1 MRLVGL
7 MVRRFLVR
15 CVATA
20 AVLCTGALQ
29 AGARAL
35 PDRVLLVPLDDRPAA
50 WQFAQMIGD
59 IADVQVETPPIE
71 MLGHFT
77 YPGRAD
83 DIIEWLDE
91 HLGEY
96 DAAILSTDMVAFGG
110 LIASRTDRSSQ
121 RLAEMRLE
129 RLSQVLRKHRG
140 TRTYAFS
147 TLTRIAPTAVKENSK
162 WRLHL
167 ARFVAM
173 RTEYHTTGDRSLLPK
188 LSNLRALIPAKEIT
202 RYDEIRARNHAIQQ
216 RLLGMTEAKDFGFL
230 VFGQDDA
237 QQIGPHVSEIQ
248 RLKAEINA
256 KTIAGS
262 TLFASGID
270 QISNLLLSRSLMDS
284 VQWTPDVRVVFADE
298 QGKLKVAFYEA
309 EPVDKS
315 LMDQILGSGAR
326 QSTDLSDFDY
336 TLYVNTPDPREFALD
351 AFLRSLQSEVDQG
364 MPIAVADVNLGNSG
378 TADSRVFEALMQGGR
393 SSRLLAYAGWN
404 TAGNTMGTTVPAANV
419 YLVSRRAQ
427 VDPLHRETSLRKF
440 ILHRLVNDY
449 EYHRFV
455 RPQAYSMIDSM
466 PKASREEAHGD
477 DLAKVDDL
485 VREEMSRR
493 LRLRFDQQLK
503 GSKFFAGNQ
512 EYEVVGLRNVDIR
525 LPWPRAYEVLLKFG
539 LEIQPVHGGG
549 GK

>member
-1 MRLVGL
+1 
-7 MVRRFLVR
+7 MVRGLLVR
-15 CVATA
+15 SLAA
-20 AVLCTGALQ
+20 AVALA
-29 AGARAL
+29 AGAIHAHAAQAL
-35 PDRVLLVPLDDRPAA
+35 DRVLLVPLDDRPAA

-59 IADVQVETPPIE
+59 IADVDVETPPLE
-71 MLGHFT
+71 LLGHFT

-83 DIIEWLDE
+83 DILDWLGE

-96 DAAILSTDMVAFGG
+96 DAAILSTDMLAYGG
-110 LIASRTDRSSQ
+110 LIASRTDRTSQ
-121 RLAEMRLE
+121 RLAEARLKKVA
-129 RLSQVLRKHRG
+129 QVLQRHKG
-140 TRTYAFS
+140 TKIYAFS
-147 TLTRIAPTAVKENSK
+147 TLTRLAPTAVKENSK

-173 RTEYHTTGDRSLLPK
+173 RTQYHTTGDKSLLPK
-188 LSNLRALIPAKEIT
+188 LSNLRSLIPPQEVV
-202 RYDEIRARNHAIQQ
+202 RYDGIRARNHAIQLQ
-216 RLLGMTEAKDFGFL
+216 ILDMVKRRDFGFL

-237 QQIGPHVSEIQ
+237 QLVGPHVSEIQ
-248 RLKAEINA
+248 ALKRR
-256 KTIAGS
+256 IAGDG
-262 TLFASGID
+262 TGPEAQFASGID
-270 QISNLLLSRSLMDS
+270 QIANLLLSRSLMDS
-284 VQWTPDVRVVFADE
+284 LAWTPKVRVVFADE

-315 LMDQILGSGAR
+315 LMDQIVGSGAR
-326 QSTDLSDFDY
+326 QSTDPNDFDY

-419 YLVSRRAQ
+419 YLASRRAL
-427 VDPLHRETSLRKF
+427 VDPLHRETALRKF

-455 RPQAYSMIDSM
+455 RPQAYSLIDSM
-466 PKASREEAHGD
+466 PDATREEAHGD

-493 LRLRFDQQLK
+493 LQLRFDQQLK

-539 LEIQPVHGGG
+539 LEIEPVHGSLGH
-549 GK
+549 